1 MLNVKRAVA
10 LGAKVAKSPI
20 TAKAV
25 HIARTGAD
33 IANLAGVPFSG
44 AVAKGLGVAEKVL
57 SAVNKTD

>member
-1 MLNVKRAVA
+1 MLTAKKAIA
-10 LGAKVAKSPI
+10 FGTKVAKSPI

-33 IANLAGVPFSG
+33 IANIAGVPFSG
-44 AVAKGLGVAEKVL
+44 AVAKGLSVAEKVL

>member
-1 MLNVKRAVA
+1 MLTVKKAVA
-10 LGAKVAKSPI
+10 FGRKAVKSPI

-25 HIARTGAD
+25 HIAKTGAD
-33 IANLAGVPFSG
+33 IANIAGVPFSG

>member
-1 MLNVKRAVA
+1 MIAKKALA
-10 LGAKVAKSPI
+10 LGAKAVRSPI

-25 HIARTGAD
+25 HFARTGAD

-57 SAVNKTD
+57 TAVNKTD